1 MRFLILALLFVGH
14 VSAQA
19 PEPTGERIV
28 FTRAELD
35 AMQQEMET
43 LVRQREEAAFK
54 AGRADARERCP
65 SLI

>member
-1 MRFLILALLFVGH
+1 MRFLILALLFVGPA
-14 VSAQA
+14 SAQA
-19 PEPTGERIV
+19 PEMGERAT

-35 AMQQEMET
+35 AMQQEMEA